1 MRRAMKLIVAGL
13 VAFGLSLLVFLP
25 ASLIVR
31 WLPPNVTTGVLTGT
45 VWNGASDSVQVN
57 GEPVGAARWRVRPLQ
72 LLRGQLAIDTRLV
85 RATGEA
91 TGRVLL
97 ERGGDVRIE
106 DVQVHWPLAELPA
119 RIAPRNWS
127 GDVRMELREIE
138 LANGVIRRVVGTV
151 EARDLVAAPRG
162 IAVGSYRVTFDPQPA
177 DASTVGQLQDL
188 GGPME
193 VAGTVTLQP
202 GGCTIVAGRVKA
214 RPEAPVEITRELDVL
229 RYQGEPDAQ
238 GRMPFSL
245 ENNC

>member
-25 ASLIVR
+25 ASLLVR

-45 VWNGASDSVQVN
+45 VWNGASDSLQVN
-57 GEPVGAARWRVRPLQ
+57 GEPLGAARWRVRPLQ
-72 LLRGQLAIDTRLV
+72 LFRGRLAVDTRLT

-91 TGRVLL
+91 TGRVFLK
-97 ERGGDVRIE
+97 GGGNVRIE
-106 DVQVHWPLAELPA
+106 DVQVRWPLAELPA
-119 RIAPRNWS
+119 RVAPRNWS
-127 GDVRMELREIE
+127 GDVQVQLREVE
-138 LANGVIRRVVGTV
+138 FADGVIRRIVGTV
-151 EARDLVAAPRG
+151 EARDLVAAPRDIG
-162 IAVGSYRVTFDPQPA
+162 IGSYRVSFDPQPA
-177 DASTVGQLQDL
+177 DASIVGQLEDL

-202 GGCTIVAGRVKA
+202 SGCTVVAGRVKA
-214 RPEAPVEITRELDVL
+214 RPEAPVEITRELEVL